1 MKAELN
7 RKTKT
12 GVVISD
18 AMDKSVVVS
27 VERTVLDPTYKK
39 CIRRKS
45 RFMAHD
51 EANACKVGDTVRIR
65 ECRPLSKRKRW
76 RVDEVITKSSGVE

>member
-39 CIRRKS
+39 YIRRKS

-51 EANACKVGDTVRIR
+51 EQNACKVGDTVRIC
-65 ECRPLSKRKRW
+65 ECRPLSRRKRW
-76 RVDEVITKSSGVE
+76 RVEEVVTKASGVE

>member
-1 MKAELN
+1 MKADLR
-7 RKTKT
+7 RKTRT
-12 GVVISD
+12 GVVVSD
-18 AMDKSVVVS
+18 AMDKSVVVEVS
-27 VERTVLDPTYKK
+27 RTVLDPTYKK
-39 CIRRKS
+39 YIRRKS

-76 RVDEVITKSSGVE
+76 RVDEVLTKASGVA

>member
-1 MKAELN
+1 MKAEII

-39 CIRRKS
+39 YIRRKS

-51 EANACKVGDTVRIR
+51 EANECKVGDTVRIR
-65 ECRPLSKRKRW
+65 ECRPLSRRKRW
-76 RVDEVITKSSGVE
+76 RVEEVVTKASGVE

>member
-1 MKAELN
+1 MKAELI

-39 CIRRKS
+39 YIRRKS

-51 EANACKVGDTVRIR
+51 EANECKVGDTVRIR
-65 ECRPLSKRKRW
+65 ECRPLSRRKRW
-76 RVDEVITKSSGVE
+76 RVEEVVTKASGVE

>member
-1 MKAELN
+1 MKAEMI

-39 CIRRKS
+39 YIRRKS

-51 EANACKVGDTVRIR
+51 EQNACKVGDTVRIR
-65 ECRPLSKRKRW
+65 ECRPLSRRKRW
-76 RVDEVITKSSGVE
+76 RVEEVVTKASGVE